1 MYWQRVKAICRCS
14 IRRRL
19 ILEKDST
26 CAHER
31 HREKL
36 GRCPP
41 NKETAPRL
49 VAKGGG
55 LIADRIIELARAN
68 GIAVYE
74 DKELIELLSRI
85 ELYQVIPVELYQV
98 IAEVLAFV
106 YRMNK
111 KALEL

>member
-1 MYWQRVKAICRCS
+1 MNDTEKNSADVPQKAVALRYD
-14 IRRRL
+14 
-19 ILEKDST
+19 K
-26 CAHER
+26 
-31 HREKL
+31 
-36 GRCPP
+36 

-85 ELYQVIPVELYQV
+85 ELYQVIPIELYQV

>member
-1 MYWQRVKAICRCS
+1 MSDSEEKTAGVPQKAAALRYD
-14 IRRRL
+14 RNR
-19 ILEKDST
+19 DD
-26 CAHER
+26 
-31 HREKL
+31 
-36 GRCPP
+36 
-41 NKETAPRL
+41 APRL

-55 LIADRIIELARAN
+55 YMAERIIEIARAN
-68 GIAVYE
+68 GITVYE

-111 KALEL
+111 KAFER